1 MIFRLQLVHKKDI
14 HSWSINVQTD
24 LATGIT
30 AFLYYS
36 PSPPRSL
43 VIHIGNEVSCCVPSP
58 IPQNPHHQQHYL
70 GLVRFILRVKTH
82 HIMYLP
88 SDVLVVLVVL
98 VVCFVFDTQSGQVAR
113 LSSVCH
119 SYWPLFACGIKQGKM
134 GDGINLR
141 SENYGSQ

>member
-88 SDVLVVLVVL
+88 WCVGCVGCVF
-98 VVCFVFDTQSGQVAR
+98 CFRYTIWPSGQIVKCVPFLLTVICLWHKTR
-113 LSSVCH
+113 
-119 SYWPLFACGIKQGKM
+119 K
-134 GDGINLR
+134 DGGWDKFTEWELR
-141 SENYGSQ
+141 